1 MQQIE
6 MGNPVIGSTFQEVL
20 QDGEVYS
27 DVQEPA
33 HVWYLTCA
41 DTVTCRLRT
50 ALAED
55 MGAGIRR
62 R

>member
-1 MQQIE
+1 
-6 MGNPVIGSTFQEVL
+6 MGNPVIGSTFKYCKMAKYIQMFRASPRL
-20 QDGEVYS
+20 NM
-27 DVQEPA
+27 
-33 HVWYLTCA
+33 LTCA